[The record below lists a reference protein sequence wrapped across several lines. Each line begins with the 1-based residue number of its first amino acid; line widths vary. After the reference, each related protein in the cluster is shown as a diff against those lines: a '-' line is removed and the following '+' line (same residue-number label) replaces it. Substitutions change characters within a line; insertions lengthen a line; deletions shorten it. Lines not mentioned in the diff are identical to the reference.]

1 MNLRY
6 LINSEGSILKNTILN
21 KPTFFLKTDLMNNLL
36 WKSAKKSFTPNKN
49 KKLET
54 FKTRFFKN

>member
-6 LINSEGSILKNTILN
+6 LINSEGSILKNTISN
-21 KPTFFLKTDLMNNLL
+21 KPTFFLKTDLMNNIL
-36 WKSAKKSFTPNKN
+36 WKSPKKGFTSSKN
-49 KKLET
+49 KKLEI